1 MSQKC
6 YILTCNYSG
15 DIMKKLDLAKLNKTY
30 KDLDGKSVTVAG
42 WARSVRDVKNFG
54 FIDLNDGTSFKG
66 AQIVFEA
73 GIINN
78 YDTIAKLNAGAS
90 IKVEGTVVVTPE
102 AKQPYEIK
110 ATNIEIICA
119 TDSSYPLQKKG
130 HSLEFLREQAYLRPR
145 TNLFNAIFRVRS
157 EAAYALHSYFNS
169 LGFVYVHAPLLTSS
183 DCEGAGEL
191 FKVSTQDIYAGKK
204 LKPED
209 ELFGKKVYL
218 SPSCQLEGEAF
229 ALAMGNIY
237 TFGPSFRAENS
248 NTVKHV
254 NEFWHIEPEMA
265 FAELEDD
272 MDVMEGMV
280 KSVISYLFDKCSDE
294 LKFFD
299 SFVEHGLIDKLK
311 HVATSDFARVSYTDA
326 IAELEKH
333 NSEFEYKVSWGSD
346 IQTEHE
352 KFLTEKIYKRP
363 VFVYNYPK
371 EIKAF
376 YMKLNEDGKTV
387 KATDLLVPGIGELC
401 GASEREENY
410 DVLLNR
416 IHELGLNEED
426 YWWYLNLRKF
436 GSVKHSGFGMGFDRF
451 IMYVT
456 GASNI
461 RDVLPFPRTPKNCN
475 F

>member
-1 MSQKC
+1 
-6 YILTCNYSG
+6 
-15 DIMKKLDLAKLNKTY
+15 MKKLDIAKLNKTY
-30 KDLDGKSVTVAG
+30 TSLDGQNVKVAG
-42 WARSVRDVKNFG
+42 WARSVRDSKNFG

-66 AQIVFEA
+66 TQVVFEA
-73 GIINN
+73 DKISN
-78 YDTIAKLNAGAS
+78 YDSVAKLNAGSS
-90 IKVEGTVVVTPE
+90 IIVDGVIAITPNN
-102 AKQPYEIK
+102 KQPYEIK
-110 ATNIEIICA
+110 ATNIEIICP
-119 TDSSYPLQKKG
+119 TDNTYPLQKKG
-130 HSLEFLREQAYLRPR
+130 HTVEFLREQAYLRPR
-145 TNLFNAIFRVRS
+145 TNLFNAIFRIRS
-157 EAAYALHSYFNS
+157 EAAFALHKYFNEQ
-169 LGFVYVHAPLLTSS
+169 GFVYVHAPLLTSS

-191 FKVSTQDIYAGKK
+191 FKVSTQEIYDGKK
-204 LKPED
+204 LYPED
-209 ELFGKKVYL
+209 ELFGKKVFL

-248 NTVKHV
+248 NTIKHV

-265 FAELEDD
+265 FAELSDD
-272 MDVMEGMV
+272 MDIMEGMV
-280 KSVISYLFDKCSDE
+280 KSVINYLFEKCPDE
-294 LKFFD
+294 LKFCD
-299 SFVEHGLIDKLK
+299 AFVEKGLLDKLK
-311 HVATSDFARVSYTDA
+311 HVATSDFARVTYTDA

-333 NSEFEYKVSWGSD
+333 NDTFEYKVSWGSD

-352 KFLTEKIYKRP
+352 KFLTEKVYKRP
-363 VFVYNYPK
+363 VFVYDYPK

-376 YMKLNEDGKTV
+376 YMKVNEDNKTV

-401 GASEREENY
+401 GASEREERY

-451 IMYVT
+451 VMYVT
-456 GASNI
+456 GTSNI